1 MVVFL
6 RFRSTLSVSRDSPL
20 TSYIAE
26 QVDMKHMPTSSRP
39 NCKTSNTKPHAQH
52 SPPKSLIVSFSRD
65 AGDARHFLNSIW
77 HRQRSGLNYQMR
89 VILNDI
95 HPMAMARL
103 IVFFLQVSPTL
114 ILLTRCR
121 CCDASHIV
129 CSCAAYPSTRPVLQT
144 LSTSHSLTVSSLFTP
159 SCSRVSCAPSNNAQ
173 KIPTTTCPN
182 FRFFVS

>member
-6 RFRSTLSVSRDSPL
+6 RFRSTLSVSRDSRL

-26 QVDMKHMPTSSRP
+26 QVDMKLTPTNSRP
-39 NCKTSNTKPHAQH
+39 NCKTSNPKPRAQH

-114 ILLTRCR
+114 ILLTRCCHTAAAATR
-121 CCDASHIV
+121 LT
-129 CSCAAYPSTRPVLQT
+129 SCAAALHIRRLAPCCRRCR
-144 LSTSHSLTVSSLFTP
+144 HRTVSLFLRCSLQAVLESHAHRRTIRRK
-159 SCSRVSCAPSNNAQ
+159 SRLLHD
-173 KIPTTTCPN
+173 
-182 FRFFVS
+182 